1 MMPLIAAAPKFTS
14 GVTVVA
20 TITVAKPETAPTVAC
35 TELTYVPLTTPAV
48 NRPVPLLMLPAVA
61 FTTDHTGTIARM
73 LPLASLPTAE
83 NVCVPPMARL
93 LGFGVTVIVASRPDA
108 MFVFTVANPEIVPR
122 VALIVFVN
130 TPTVLPDV
138 KLPTVSMTPPP
149 FTTDQTG
156 FRANTFPL
164 ESRPMARNCCS
175 ALVGMNT
182 GFGVTVMAASG
193 PLVTVIVAKP
203 AIEPL
208 EARTLLMNVPVTVP
222 AVYNPACVM
231 LAPFAVVTTAHVGV
245 NTTTFPAASFP
256 TAVNC
261 CVPLID
267 MIAGFGV
274 MVMLASGPPVTVTVA
289 VPESVPLVAVTELV
303 NVPGVIPAVN
313 IPPPSTVPPPA
324 ALDQVVATTTVFPPS
339 SFPVATNCCLAPT
352 ISAAGFGVTVRVVT
366 GPTVTM
372 TVANAVMP

>member
-1 MMPLIAAAPKFTS
+1 MVLPGLMAMLAVPVEAWITPVPVHVTLAPAMMPLIAAAPKFTS

-203 AIEPL
+203 AIE
-208 EARTLLMNVPVTVP
+208 
-222 AVYNPACVM
+222 
-231 LAPFAVVTTAHVGV
+231 
-245 NTTTFPAASFP
+245 
-256 TAVNC
+256 
-261 CVPLID
+261 
-267 MIAGFGV
+267 
-274 MVMLASGPPVTVTVA
+274 
-289 VPESVPLVAVTELV
+289 
-303 NVPGVIPAVN
+303 
-313 IPPPSTVPPPA
+313 
-324 ALDQVVATTTVFPPS
+324 
-339 SFPVATNCCLAPT
+339 
-352 ISAAGFGVTVRVVT
+352 
-366 GPTVTM
+366 
-372 TVANAVMP
+372 